1 MKIIVGLGNPGD
13 NYRLTKH
20 NFGFWIVDELVKQRS
35 LKYKAGKGEYVFA
48 KDKQY
53 MFIKPT
59 TFVNNSGLAIK
70 QLLNYFDNID
80 SNDLIII
87 YDDLDIELGN
97 IRFKSKGS
105 DGGHNGIKSIIYHLN
120 SDTFDRL
127 KIGIA
132 TQTKMRPS
140 EVYVLKP
147 FPKKYIQI
155 VNEVIINA
163 VDGIN
168 FYLKNGMVESMNNF
182 NKIMKLLG
190 NHKRHNI

>member
-1 MKIIVGLGNPGD
+1 MKIIIGLGNPGD

-132 TQTKMRPS
+132 TPTKMRPS

-182 NKIMKLLG
+182 NKKDNNG
-190 NHKRHNI
+190 

>member
-1 MKIIVGLGNPGD
+1 MKIIIGLGNPGD

-97 IRFKSKGS
+97 IRFKSKGT

-147 FPKKYIQI
+147 FPKKYTQI

-168 FYLKNGMVESMNNF
+168 FYLKSGIRESMNNF
-182 NKIMKLLG
+182 NKKDNNG
-190 NHKRHNI
+190 

>member
-1 MKIIVGLGNPGD
+1 MKIIIGLGNPGD
-13 NYRLTKH
+13 NYCLTKH

-48 KDKQY
+48 KDEHC

-80 SNDLIII
+80 SNDLVVI

-105 DGGHNGIKSIIYHLN
+105 DGGHNGIKSVIYHLN
-120 SDTFDRL
+120 SNTFDRL

-132 TQTKMRPS
+132 TSTRMRPS

-147 FPKKYIQI
+147 FPKKYTQI

-168 FYLKNGMVESMNNF
+168 FYLKNGIVESMNNF
-182 NKIMKLLG
+182 NKKD
-190 NHKRHNI
+190 NNE

>member
-1 MKIIVGLGNPGD
+1 MKIIIGLGNPGD

-147 FPKKYIQI
+147 FPKKYTQI

-168 FYLKNGMVESMNNF
+168 FYLKSGIRESMNNF
-182 NKIMKLLG
+182 NKKDNNG
-190 NHKRHNI
+190 

>member
-1 MKIIVGLGNPGD
+1 MKIIIGLGNPGD

-59 TFVNNSGLAIK
+59 TFVINSGLAIK

-147 FPKKYIQI
+147 FPKKYTQI

-168 FYLKNGMVESMNNF
+168 FYLKSGIVESMNNF
-182 NKIMKLLG
+182 NKKDNNG
-190 NHKRHNI
+190 

>member
-1 MKIIVGLGNPGD
+1 MKIIIGLGNPGD

-147 FPKKYIQI
+147 FPKKYTQI

-182 NKIMKLLG
+182 NKKG
-190 NHKRHNI
+190 

>member
-1 MKIIVGLGNPGD
+1 MKIIIGLGNPGD

-87 YDDLDIELGN
+87 YDDLDIELG
-97 IRFKSKGS
+97 
-105 DGGHNGIKSIIYHLN
+105 GHNGIKSIIYHLN

-132 TQTKMRPS
+132 TPTKMRPS

-182 NKIMKLLG
+182 NKKG
-190 NHKRHNI
+190 

>member
-1 MKIIVGLGNPGD
+1 MKIIIGLGNPGD

-147 FPKKYIQI
+147 FPKKYTQI

-168 FYLKNGMVESMNNF
+168 FYLKSGIIESMNNF
-182 NKIMKLLG
+182 NKKDNNG
-190 NHKRHNI
+190 

>member
-1 MKIIVGLGNPGD
+1 MKIIIGLGNPGD

-127 KIGIA
+127 KIVIA

-147 FPKKYIQI
+147 FPKKYTQI

-168 FYLKNGMVESMNNF
+168 FYLKSGIVESMNNF
-182 NKIMKLLG
+182 NKKDNNG
-190 NHKRHNI
+190 

>member
-1 MKIIVGLGNPGD
+1 MKIIIGLGNPGD

-182 NKIMKLLG
+182 NKKG
-190 NHKRHNI
+190 

>member
-1 MKIIVGLGNPGD
+1 MKIIIGLGNPGD

-80 SNDLIII
+80 SNNLIII

-147 FPKKYIQI
+147 FPKKYTQI

-168 FYLKNGMVESMNNF
+168 FYLKSGIVESMNNF
-182 NKIMKLLG
+182 NKKDNNG
-190 NHKRHNI
+190 

>member
-1 MKIIVGLGNPGD
+1 MKIIIGLGNPGD

-20 NFGFWIVDELVKQRS
+20 NFGFWIIDELVKQRS

-48 KDKQY
+48 KDEQY

-105 DGGHNGIKSIIYHLN
+105 DGGHNGVKSIIYHLN

-132 TQTKMRPS
+132 TPAKMRPS

-147 FPKKYIQI
+147 FPKKYTQI

-163 VDGIN
+163 VDGVN
-168 FYLKNGMVESMNNF
+168 FYLKSGIVESMNNF
-182 NKIMKLLG
+182 NKKDNNG
-190 NHKRHNI
+190 

>member
-1 MKIIVGLGNPGD
+1 MKIIIGLGNPGD

-147 FPKKYIQI
+147 FPKKYTQI

-168 FYLKNGMVESMNNF
+168 FYLKNGIVESMNNF
-182 NKIMKLLG
+182 NKKDNNG
-190 NHKRHNI
+190 

>member
-1 MKIIVGLGNPGD
+1 MNLIVGLGNPGD

-59 TFVNNSGLAIK
+59 TFVINSGLAIK

-147 FPKKYIQI
+147 FPKKYTQI

-168 FYLKNGMVESMNNF
+168 FYLKSGIVESMNNF
-182 NKIMKLLG
+182 NKKDNNG
-190 NHKRHNI
+190 

>member
-1 MKIIVGLGNPGD
+1 MKIIIGLGNPGD

-147 FPKKYIQI
+147 FPKKYTQI

-168 FYLKNGMVESMNNF
+168 FYLKSGIVESMNNF
-182 NKIMKLLG
+182 NKKDNNG
-190 NHKRHNI
+190 